1 MQSGL
6 SDSRNLRAIVPSLY
20 LFIERLYSTARRS
33 GLRDLC
39 FLAREGEP
47 LRTMFDIYQDSLG
60 CSDSERIRTHY
71 LLVSRR
77 SCYAPSLRSLENESF
92 EGIFRY
98 YSRMSVR
105 DFLQSLGFRSEQI
118 ELLNAEITTNFDDA
132 IDNFRTSD
140 VFNRL
145 RKSSLFR
152 RYYEEHRHAQRA
164 HLQAYI
170 NGLGIPFGEHPLV
183 LVDVGWKGSIQDYLR
198 AAIPSEVQIRGY
210 YFGLLNVGQPLDDKT
225 GLVLTNVPHLSPFYR
240 TYSEN
245 RTLFELLLC
254 ADHGSALRYEG
265 WPGRPHKCHP
275 GQRRRRARLHSQ
287 RAVAVA
293 R

>member
-1 MQSGL
+1 
-6 SDSRNLRAIVPSLY
+6 
-20 LFIERLYSTARRS
+20 
-33 GLRDLC
+33 
-39 FLAREGEP
+39 
-47 LRTMFDIYQDSLG
+47 
-60 CSDSERIRTHY
+60 
-71 LLVSRR
+71 
-77 SCYAPSLRSLENESF
+77 
-92 EGIFRY
+92 
-98 YSRMSVR
+98 MSVR

-145 RKSSLFR
+145 RRSSLFR

-198 AAIPSEVQIRGY
+198 AAMPGDVQIRGY

-265 WPGRPHKCHP
+265 GPDGRTNVILDNDADELAYIRNELLPLRDDVLAAFREFCLVRNRFCPAQGELEIFAAQAHAGFVFRPWRRNAQLLALAQHRENFGSFATSKYSTHKPLTLRNKWRFWRRLVRSPGR
-275 GQRRRRARLHSQ
+275 L
-287 RAVAVA
+287 
-293 R
+293 